1 MRLAATNLSLP
12 FNADESA
19 LMMLLASE
27 LRVKQEDIQSL
38 RITRH
43 SLDAR
48 DKADIRSIYS
58 VSFELSTEN
67 AKRVALLGLK
77 NVGKLPERSE
87 REPEQGTVP
96 QDAPAVVVGLG
107 PAGLFAA
114 HELAKRGYKVIVIE
128 RGKPI
133 AERKADVE
141 TFFSQGLLNTN
152 SNVMFGEGG
161 AGTFSDGKL
170 TTRIK
175 DPRAE
180 DVIDTLVKFGA
191 DGNIAVEAK
200 PHIGTDVLSHVVA
213 DMRNALQSMGVEI
226 RFNSCMTDFDTRD
239 GRIVSVTVNGK
250 EKLPCCAAVLAI
262 GQAAR
267 DTYRLLVSKGIE
279 LVPKPFAVGVRI
291 EHPQDFINR
300 SQFGRFAGHP
310 RLGAAEYRLTGKSGS
325 RGVYTF
331 CMCPGGV
338 VVASSSAENQI
349 VTNGM
354 SYHSRSER
362 NANSAVIVQVN
373 PSDFASADPLSGIIF
388 QEKLENAAFRL
399 GGGDYSAPAMR
410 VGDFLNR
417 KKPEH
422 FGSVAPT
429 YRPNA
434 VPRDIRKCMP
444 PAISNGIE
452 DGIRTF
458 ARQIHNFDMYDA
470 VLTAIESRS
479 SSPVRIA
486 RDENGEATRLKGLYP
501 VGEGAGYAGGI
512 VSAAVDGMRAAERI
526 ISRFKPMRG

>member
-180 DVIDTLVKFGA
+180 
-191 DGNIAVEAK
+191 
-200 PHIGTDVLSHVVA
+200 VVA

-338 VVASSSAENQI
+338 VVASSSAENQV

-373 PSDFASADPLSGIIF
+373 PSDFSSADPLSGIIF

-512 VSAAVDGMRAAERI
+512 VSAAVDGMRAAEHI

>member
-1 MRLAATNLSLP
+1 MSTGKKHLTAALIGISACTMYLNACAEGCMTDVDTFAESMRNSFSAGEIKKIPSGVKIACAEQKTKSIIIFEPSIVDWGNP
-12 FNADESA
+12 DAIYFKWDANTAPGIREADRIKFESP
-19 LMMLLASE
+19 
-27 LRVKQEDIQSL
+27 
-38 RITRH
+38 
-43 SLDAR
+43 
-48 DKADIRSIYS
+48 
-58 VSFELSTEN
+58 TEC
-67 AKRVALLGLK
+67 KIL
-77 NVGKLPERSE
+77 
-87 REPEQGTVP
+87 
-96 QDAPAVVVGLG
+96 
-107 PAGLFAA
+107 
-114 HELAKRGYKVIVIE
+114 
-128 RGKPI
+128 
-133 AERKADVE
+133 
-141 TFFSQGLLNTN
+141 
-152 SNVMFGEGG
+152 EGG
-161 AGTFSDGKL
+161 RKMLVTASMGGVAIVEIPSGKTL
-170 TTRIK
+170 LYKSVTAPSETWR
-175 DPRAE
+175 DANPHSAE
-180 DVIDTLVKFGA
+180 MLP

-338 VVASSSAENQI
+338 VVASSSAENQV

>member
-1 MRLAATNLSLP
+1 MILVRNIRLPLSAGEP
-12 FNADESA
+12 QAFEKA
-19 LMMLLASE
+19 LHT
-27 LRVKQEDIQSL
+27 LRVPRSKVEHTGVAKLSV
-38 RITRH
+38 
-43 SLDAR
+43 DAR
-48 DKADIRSIYS
+48 HGQPKLVY
-58 VSFELSTEN
+58 T
-67 AKRVALLGLK
+67 VAVTLK
-77 NVGKLPERSE
+77 EE
-87 REPEQGTVP
+87 REEAACAGASRSVTVRGKTDLSVQNGTLP
-96 QDAPAVVVGLG
+96 LTHRPVVCGLG

-114 HELAKRGYKVIVIE
+114 LLLARQGYRPIVLE
-128 RGKPI
+128 RGP
-133 AERKADVE
+133 ALDARVQAVE
-141 TFFSQGLLNTN
+141 HFSATGQLDPNAN
-152 SNVMFGEGG
+152 IQFGEGG

-170 TTRIK
+170 TTRIG
-175 DPRAE
+175 DE
-180 DVIDTLVKFGA
+180 LCGFVTEVFLEHGA
-191 DGNIAVEAK
+191 PKEIAWQQK
-200 PHIGTDVLSHVVA
+200 PHVGTDLLRGVITSIRKEIESLGGEVHF
-213 DMRNALQSMGVEI
+213 NTALTGFE
-226 RFNSCMTDFDTRD
+226 RRD
-239 GRIVSVTVNGK
+239 GQLVGIQTTDGAF
-250 EKLPCCAAVLAI
+250 PCEALVFAV
-262 GQAAR
+262 GHSAR
-267 DTYRLLVSKGIE
+267 DTFGMLLDSG
-279 LVPKPFAVGVRI
+279 LVLECKPFSVGFRAEHLQSEI
-291 EHPQDFINR
+291 EKSLYH
-300 SQFGRFAGHP
+300 
-310 RLGAAEYRLTGKSGS
+310 GAAGNPALPRGEYQLSQHVGERC
-325 RGVYTF
+325 VYTF

-338 VVASSSAENQI
+338 VVASSSAENQV